1 MKFEMK
7 TIKRKGI
14 PYNVLYVNGIKN
26 DFAITNHYLLEV
38 CSLAG
43 TREANRVFALF
54 ALENELVKQ
63 IGKLT
68 AKDKKSLEKVI
79 QNTIDEAHANPCKHE
94 TGSGLFVVS
103 AFKSINHDIH
113 ECSLC
118 GKIVRL

>member
-7 TIKRKGI
+7 TVKKKGI

-26 DFAITNHYLLEV
+26 EFSITNHYLLEV

-54 ALENELVKQ
+54 AIENDLVKQ
-63 IGKLT
+63 VGKLT

-79 QNTIDEAHANPCKHE
+79 QKAIDDAHENPCKHE
-94 TGSGLFVVS
+94 IYKGLVVESTFV
-103 AFKSINHDIH
+103 SINHDIH